1 MIGVRKSIMT
11 FLRILVMTFLCSAPL
26 KTWMTKAQINLYK
39 CINNVC
45 LMYINSALYLG
56 KRGTMHPHY
65 IVKGLIKW
73 QN

>member
-1 MIGVRKSIMT
+1 MTGVRKPIMT
-11 FLRILVMTFLCSAPL
+11 FLRPAPL

-56 KRGTMHPHY
+56 KRGIMQPHY

-73 QN
+73 QQ

>member
-1 MIGVRKSIMT
+1 MTGVRKPIMT
-11 FLRILVMTFLCSAPL
+11 FLRPAPL